1 MVVQVTA
8 LKRVK
13 YGRKQ
18 HEIGD
23 VFDCIDDIAKG
34 LVLGGVVEIVKPAG
48 VSKLRRVLSP
58 TPAVPKKKEEKGG
71 KAI

>member
-1 MVVQVTA
+1 MVVQVKA

-23 VFDCIDDIAKG
+23 VFDCIGDIADG
-34 LVLGGVVEIVKPAG
+34 LARGGVVEIMKPAG
-48 VSKLRRVLSP
+48 VSKLRQVLSP
-58 TPAVPKKKEEKGG
+58 TPAVPTKKEKKGG
-71 KAI
+71 K